1 MVQPACYAGRFLF
14 IYKNK
19 SENFDKILQF
29 SIYDENIGKIND
41 GADFYGENC
50 EEIRGFTC

>member
-1 MVQPACYAGRFLF
+1 MQVGFCFF
-14 IYKNK
+14 IVFVNK

-29 SIYDENIGKIND
+29 NIYNENISEINN

-50 EEIRGFTC
+50 KKIRGFAS